1 MAKDLVTLLWLSAA
15 LTAVLALP
23 TSDKTTG
30 SDNDL
35 MASIYADCLKKESI
49 SCIKYKVFT
58 YVDKMLADKE
68 DITLSEGITVV
79 KTSNA
84 EEGAPR
90 SIESSDLDTLLFD
103 RLGRFLRTHTV
114 KVDLKGSDI
123 LGAIESVGRSF
134 EDYSDNA
141 VESRGKK
148 KKAQK
153 ILGPLMMAMA
163 MKAAALLPLALGAI
177 AMIAGKAL
185 LVGKIAL
192 VISAIIGLKKLLG
205 SQQKHVTYEVV
216 SHPHHSSSHVV
227 SHDDGG
233 HGGGFGGGDY
243 GGGYG
248 GGGGGS
254 SGHGWARS
262 LPQDAHEIAYRAHQ
276 PQEDCYKL
284 DSRSSHEQLWRT
296 ELAEIIPSSSS
307 SSSVIRGIHFTKMKR
322 FAHYYACLAV
332 LLTTASARSA
342 ETNPTSNSINEQQT
356 ARSSSNG
363 VLGELRQ
370 VYQVY
375 KECAG
380 AELSPCLKL
389 KLLTA
394 IDRVSR
400 NAQLNVADGITLVQD
415 ESTTNESEPERS
427 LQEIEANLPRALK
440 DKEDALNSMIFDK
453 IVKFFQSHTLK
464 LKLPN
469 VEELQRSLTEEGRKK
484 KNRMGGL
491 LAIPLLIGG
500 TLVPLALGALAM
512 LAGKALIVSKLALV
526 LASIIGLKKLVSGH
540 DHGHEV
546 IQVGGGGH
554 GSSGWA
560 RSGHELAYSAY
571 KPPST

>member
-1 MAKDLVTLLWLSAA
+1 MSRSLVTLLWLSALSA
-15 LTAVLALP
+15 TLALP
-23 TSDKTTG
+23 TSEKTSG
-30 SDNDL
+30 SENDL

-58 YVDKMLADKE
+58 FVDKMLADKE

-79 KTSNA
+79 KSSNA

-148 KKAQK
+148 KKQK

-233 HGGGFGGGDY
+233 HGGGGFGGGDY
-243 GGGYG
+243 GGGY
-248 GGGGGS
+248 GGGGS

-262 LPQDAHEIAYRAHQ
+262 LPQDAHEMAYRAHQ
-276 PQEDCYKL
+276 PQT
-284 DSRSSHEQLWRT
+284 Q
-296 ELAEIIPSSSS
+296 A
-307 SSSVIRGIHFTKMKR
+307 
-322 FAHYYACLAV
+322 
-332 LLTTASARSA
+332 
-342 ETNPTSNSINEQQT
+342 
-356 ARSSSNG
+356 
-363 VLGELRQ
+363 
-370 VYQVY
+370 
-375 KECAG
+375 
-380 AELSPCLKL
+380 
-389 KLLTA
+389 
-394 IDRVSR
+394 
-400 NAQLNVADGITLVQD
+400 
-415 ESTTNESEPERS
+415 
-427 LQEIEANLPRALK
+427 
-440 DKEDALNSMIFDK
+440 
-453 IVKFFQSHTLK
+453 
-464 LKLPN
+464 
-469 VEELQRSLTEEGRKK
+469 
-484 KNRMGGL
+484 
-491 LAIPLLIGG
+491 
-500 TLVPLALGALAM
+500 
-512 LAGKALIVSKLALV
+512 
-526 LASIIGLKKLVSGH
+526 
-540 DHGHEV
+540 
-546 IQVGGGGH
+546 
-554 GSSGWA
+554 
-560 RSGHELAYSAY
+560 
-571 KPPST
+571 